1 MTDLVVP
8 VVVEGWQY
16 ECCGEPPAVGDRVAW
31 RLVLQQPAWGEA
43 AVDLPVTVEPLPAE
57 EREEWRRLGN
67 DPGPEPVLA
76 RVDGLTVFVADGS
89 RLSDGRLRGVLQEER
104 HVDAPTGVPSTRGT
118 VTRVRLVS
126 REYRRVSDRSLHSV
140 PGTEELVDVQATPPS
155 LPYDPPP
162 DDALLWRHTP
172 EVLVD
177 LRVDP
182 QKS

>member
-76 RVDGLTVFVADGS
+76 RVDGLTVFVADG
-89 RLSDGRLRGVLQEER
+89 GRLFGRAAPRCPAGGPARGR
-104 HVDAPTGVPSTRGT
+104 AHRGPSTRG
-118 VTRVRLVS
+118 S
-126 REYRRVSDRSLHSV
+126 RAS
-140 PGTEELVDVQATPPS
+140 G
-155 LPYDPPP
+155 
-162 DDALLWRHTP
+162 W
-172 EVLVD
+172 
-177 LRVDP
+177 
-182 QKS
+182 